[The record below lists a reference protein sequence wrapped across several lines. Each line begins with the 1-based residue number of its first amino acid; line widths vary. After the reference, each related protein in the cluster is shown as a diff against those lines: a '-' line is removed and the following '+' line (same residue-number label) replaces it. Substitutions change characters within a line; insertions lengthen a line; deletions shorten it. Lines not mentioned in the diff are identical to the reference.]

1 MLDRQSV
8 AEIFTRSTSVSG
20 IISMGSRKAAHTGTG
35 VFSFFPCSSGNAE
48 FLAVF
53 DQASQPYDEQRTLGR
68 IGQADEIGAAALFL
82 ASDAS
87 SYVNGAELFADGGAS
102 QT

>member
-1 MLDRQSV
+1 M
-8 AEIFTRSTSVSG
+8 
-20 IISMGSRKAAHTGTG
+20 
-35 VFSFFPCSSGNAE
+35 
-48 FLAVF
+48 F